1 MRRSAGRNGDGMTL
15 VELLIGMT
23 LGLVG
28 AAAMT
33 ALLRG
38 GTAAWERA
46 GASAEVAIEVAEAV
60 DQLTRDLRNAGY
72 DPAAAGIAGLTV
84 TATDQL
90 EMTADLDGN
99 AAIDPASEERVGY
112 RWSAASGSLQ
122 RVVGRQSLPILSDV
136 APGGFRLTYVDRDGA
151 RLDPADPATSAAT
164 RLVTV
169 DLATASR
176 DGRAG
181 VRMSGGARLV
191 NR

>member
-1 MRRSAGRNGDGMTL
+1 MTL

-23 LGLVG
+23 LGLV
-28 AAAMT
+28 AVAAMT
-33 ALLRG
+33 ALLRI

-46 GASAEVAIEVAEAV
+46 GASAEVTIEVAEAV
-60 DQLTRDLRNAGY
+60 DQLARDLRDAGY

-84 TATDQL
+84 TASDRL
-90 EMTADLDGN
+90 EVTADLDGN
-99 AAIDPASEERVGY
+99 AAIDLDSEERIGY

-136 APGGFRLTYVDRDGA
+136 AAGGFLLAYFDRDGA
-151 RLDPADPATSAAT
+151 RLDPTAPATRAAA

-169 DLATASR
+169 DLATVPR
-176 DGRAG
+176 GGQAG
-181 VRMSGGARLV
+181 VRISGGARLV

>member
-1 MRRSAGRNGDGMTL
+1 MTRSGGMTL

-28 AAAMT
+28 AAGMT
-33 ALLRG
+33 ALLRV

-46 GASAEVAIEVAEAV
+46 GANAEVAIEVAEAV
-60 DQLTRDLRNAGY
+60 DQLIRDLRSAGY

-84 TATDQL
+84 TATDRL
-90 EMTADLDGN
+90 ELTADLDGN
-99 AAIDPASEERVGY
+99 AAIDPASEERIGY
-112 RWSAASGSLQ
+112 RCSAANGSLQ

-136 APGGFRLTYVDRDGA
+136 ASGGFRLTYFDRDGA

-169 DLATASR
+169 DLATAPHG
-176 DGRAG
+176 GRAV
-181 VRMSGGARLV
+181 VRISGGARLV